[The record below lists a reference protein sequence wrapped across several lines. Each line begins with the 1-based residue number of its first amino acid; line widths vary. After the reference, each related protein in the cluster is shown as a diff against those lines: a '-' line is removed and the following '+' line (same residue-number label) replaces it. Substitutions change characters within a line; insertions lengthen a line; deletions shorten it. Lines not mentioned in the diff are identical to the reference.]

1 MDASGREQAA
11 ASDVARYAPARIVL
25 AGLRY
30 ALFGG
35 LALSIPVLIGYFVGR
50 PLIAQPIDP
59 ELAEAWPG
67 LLAAGVVFALF
78 ALLTLP
84 KGIGLLFSAFA
95 KNCYLRADRD
105 GITLRYPLQG
115 WIGRYRVRAFQF
127 GWDEIEKPE
136 NHAFGIVG
144 IPAGRELRIIDR
156 KGGQVR
162 IERYYFAERVE
173 TIRQRLLD
181 IRAGWVEAMRQAG
194 IRQEAGALLMRAQR
208 HEAAEKLEAAAEAA
222 AAAVRLDPG
231 VGEAH
236 QWLGYFLFR
245 LGRYGDA
252 VVAFRSAAALE
263 PENALHHY
271 SIGRSLLQDGKLEAA
286 AVALYR
292 SVQLDPDA
300 PDAHLSLGLT
310 MLALEDLDGA
320 RGELAVLERID
331 PQRAAELS
339 AELVAVGRLPPD
351 PESPSSK

>member
-1 MDASGREQAA
+1 MDSSGMEQAV

-35 LALSIPVLIGYFVGR
+35 IAFSIPLLIGYFVTR
-50 PLIAQPIDP
+50 SLVAQTVDP
-59 ELAEAWPG
+59 ELAESWPG

-84 KGIGLLFSAFA
+84 KGVGLLCSAFA

-115 WIGRYRVRAFQF
+115 WLGRYRVRAFQF
-127 GWDEIEKPE
+127 GWAEIEKPE
-136 NHAFGIVG
+136 NHAFRIAG
-144 IPAGRELRIIDR
+144 IPVGRELRIVDR

-162 IERYYFAERVE
+162 IERYYFAERVDS
-173 TIRQRLLD
+173 IRQRLLD
-181 IRAGWVEAMRQAG
+181 IRAGWVETMRQAG
-194 IRQEAGALLMRAQR
+194 IRQEAAALLVRAQR
-208 HEAAEKLEAAAEAA
+208 HEATENLEAAAEAA
-222 AAAVRLDPG
+222 AAAVRLDPS

-252 VVAFRSAAALE
+252 VAAFRSAAALE

-271 SIGRSLLQDGKLEAA
+271 SIGRSLLQEGKLEAA

-300 PDAHLSLGLT
+300 PDTHLSLGLT
-310 MLALEDLDGA
+310 LLALEDLDGA
-320 RGELAVLERID
+320 RGELAVLERLD
-331 PQRAAELS
+331 PQRAAELRE
-339 AELVAVGRLPPD
+339 ELGALEPPPPD
-351 PESPSSK
+351 SENSSD